1 MKIEQLKNFGVFE
14 GLNENELNEFQ
25 NVLHIEH
32 MEPGQQFITE
42 GHEGDCIYLL
52 LNGEVEINQALTL
65 AMNKGQGD
73 QREKAIIKLSSDYK
87 PLFGEM
93 SMFNEGDKRTANVMA
108 LTACDLVR
116 IDKKDLFTICE
127 NFPKIGYKVMRNFGK
142 IISKK
147 LEKSNQ
153 NVLKL
158 TTAFSLILER

>member
-14 GLNENELNEFQ
+14 GLNEDELNEFK
-25 NVLHIEH
+25 NVLQAVHI
-32 MEPGQQFITE
+32 EPGQQFITE

-65 AMNKGQGD
+65 SMNKGKGD
-73 QREKAIIKLSSDYK
+73 NREKAIIKLSSDFK

-116 IDKKDLFTICE
+116 IDKADLFTICE
-127 NFPKIGYKVMRNFGK
+127 NFPIIGYKVMRNFGK

-147 LEKSNQ
+147 LEMSNQ